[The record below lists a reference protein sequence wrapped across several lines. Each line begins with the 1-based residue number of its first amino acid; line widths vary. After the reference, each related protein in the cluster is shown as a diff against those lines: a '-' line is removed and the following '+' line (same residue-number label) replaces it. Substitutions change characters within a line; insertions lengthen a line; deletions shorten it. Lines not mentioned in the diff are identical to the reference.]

1 MLGLVSRA
9 HRGPRAEGLNLALH
23 TRVPDSKWLPP
34 HLSWEGHLQ
43 ISRTRARTHTH
54 THTHTRDTSIQNG
67 SGGLCADR
75 PFCSGAASWE
85 NPAPSLRN
93 RELPVK
99 QLRPQPVELSAR
111 EPKLTAGSPF
121 FDERNVSRTSLVVQW
136 LRLHPP
142 TAGGLVSSPA

>member
-1 MLGLVSRA
+1 MCRGLELGTSHQSSWFKMAPSTPQLGGPSADLA
-9 HRGPRAEGLNLALH
+9 HA
-23 TRVPDSKWLPP
+23 
-34 HLSWEGHLQ
+34 
-43 ISRTRARTHTH
+43 RARTHTH

-85 NPAPSLRN
+85 NPAPLPA
-93 RELPVK
+93 EQVPVK
-99 QLRPQPVELSAR
+99 QLRPQPVELGAR

-121 FDERNVSRTSLVVQW
+121 FDKRNVSRTSQVVQW

>member
-23 TRVPDSKWLPP
+23 TRVPGSKWLPP

-43 ISRTRARTHTH
+43 ISRTRTRTHTH
-54 THTHTRDTSIQNG
+54 THTHTGYLNSKWQRRAVCGQAV
-67 SGGLCADR
+67 LLR
-75 PFCSGAASWE
+75 CSFLGE
-85 NPAPSLRN
+85 PCPLPA
-93 RELPVK
+93 EQVPVK
-99 QLRPQPVELSAR
+99 QLRPQPVEVSAR

-121 FDERNVSRTSLVVQW
+121 FDKRNVSRTSLVVQW

-142 TAGGLVSSPA
+142 NAGGLVSSPA